1 MRNDLSVSVVLIGHG
16 SKVKGFEAPL
26 KKVAKDLEASGRY
39 RDVLV
44 AYLEIA
50 PPSIEE
56 AVERC
61 VKRGA
66 RRVKL
71 LPYFL
76 LLGAHVT
83 EDLPAIAGQLRKRFK
98 KQAAITLCP
107 YLGYDPK
114 ISAVAEKRLKA

>member
-1 MRNDLSVSVVLIGHG
+1 MRNSLSVSVVLIGHG
-16 SKVKGFEAPL
+16 SKVKGFETPL
-26 KKVAKDLEASGRY
+26 KKIAKDLEALGRY
-39 RDVLV
+39 RDVLP

-50 PPSIEE
+50 SPSIGE

-66 RRVKL
+66 SIVKL

-83 EDLPAIAGQLRKRFK
+83 KDLPAITAEAK
-98 KQAAITLCP
+98 KKFRGKASIELCP
-107 YLGYDPK
+107 YLGYDPM
-114 ISAVAEKRLKA
+114 ISAVAEKRLAR